1 MQRYQKKIV
10 FVRTLA
16 LRAGQAQATRSEFM
30 NVFVSPSFQPVSHST
45 AIDIEVTR
53 DSSRTFMIQDGL
65 AVFCMEKVILLLRN
79 I

>member
-1 MQRYQKKIV
+1 M
-10 FVRTLA
+10 A
-16 LRAGQAQATRSEFM
+16 LRGGQAQATRSEFM